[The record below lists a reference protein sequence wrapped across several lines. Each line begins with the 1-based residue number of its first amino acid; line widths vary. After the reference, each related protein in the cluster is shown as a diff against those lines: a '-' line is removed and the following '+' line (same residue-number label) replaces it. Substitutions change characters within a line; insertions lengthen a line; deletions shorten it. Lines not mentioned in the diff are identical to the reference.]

1 MVQAVIRIVQ
11 QQYITKRF
19 YGNDSSLGRQAQA
32 AGERAREMS
41 KDDKELKKWKKEI
54 TDPKAP
60 FVSKRV
66 TPPKGGASSA
76 KQSTPPGKNRSSAI
90 PRKPKKS

>member
-1 MVQAVIRIVQ
+1 
-11 QQYITKRF
+11 
-19 YGNDSSLGRQAQA
+19 
-32 AGERAREMS
+32 MS
-41 KDDKELKKWKKEI
+41 KDDKELKKSKKEI

>member
-1 MVQAVIRIVQ
+1 
-11 QQYITKRF
+11 
-19 YGNDSSLGRQAQA
+19 
-32 AGERAREMS
+32 MS
-41 KDDKELKKWKKEI
+41 KDDKESKKSKKEI